1 MQKLDILVIAAH
13 PDDAELGCGGTLCS
27 HVAQGKKVGIIDL
40 TEGELGSNGTVA
52 TRYAEAAK
60 ASEVLG
66 VTVRKNMRFRDG
78 FFVNDEA
85 HQLALIREIRAF
97 QPDIVLT
104 NAPKDR
110 HPDHAKGAELV
121 KTACFLA
128 GLKKI
133 STQDQDGT
141 EQTAW
146 RPRQLFH
153 FIQSEY
159 LLPDFIVDISGY
171 WEQKME
177 AVYAYSTQF
186 YNPKHQEQVQTFIAT
201 PAFLKMLEG
210 RAADWGLSIGK
221 QYGEGFICSK
231 PIGITDLGE
240 IL

>member
-13 PDDAELGCGGTLCS
+13 PDDAELGCGGTICS
-27 HVAQGKKVGIIDL
+27 HVAQGKKIGIIDL

-60 ASEVLG
+60 ASDILG

-85 HQLALIREIRAF
+85 HQLAVIQQIRAF
-97 QPDIVLT
+97 QPDIILS

-133 STQDQDGT
+133 TTHHENGQAQA
-141 EQTAW
+141 AW

-159 LLPDFIVDISGY
+159 LVPDFIVDISAY

-186 YNPKHQEQVQTFIAT
+186 YNPKNPEQVQTFIAT

-210 RAADWGLSIGK
+210 RAADLGQSIGK
-221 QYGEGFICSK
+221 QYGEGFIRSK
-231 PIGITDLGE
+231 PIGITDLSE